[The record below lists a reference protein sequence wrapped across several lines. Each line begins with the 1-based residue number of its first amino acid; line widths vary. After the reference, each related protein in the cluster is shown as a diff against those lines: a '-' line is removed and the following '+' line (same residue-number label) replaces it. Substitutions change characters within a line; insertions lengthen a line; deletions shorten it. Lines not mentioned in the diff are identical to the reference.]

1 MRVLLSS
8 HGSTGDIYPVIALG
22 RALLGAGHSVRFATM
37 PLFREEIEYAGL
49 EFLYLPP
56 DWGQEELA
64 DQMRLLTRAR
74 HPLAQLKAIYRGG
87 LPFAGEL
94 IERMDAAL
102 AESDLLVT
110 TYIAPYYKFLAQRYD
125 VPTALLGFCHCLA
138 PNPESP
144 PYPMKKIRWLPRS
157 LNEAWNQFWW
167 KTASL
172 AVDLS
177 MNHLMR
183 KTLRENS
190 IPKFKNFLLGPAD
203 LVLVTVSPKLMKT
216 SERIPSK
223 FQFSG
228 YLRWQTE
235 EDSQLEKQLSD
246 FCQGEEVPVLTFGS
260 VTTDRDAENMRQ
272 FINNWPRDKKI
283 ILQSGW
289 ANFSSPQDCSH
300 ILNVGKVSHDQLFR
314 HASCI
319 VHHGGAGTTASA
331 LHSGKPAIVVPH
343 IADQPFWA
351 GEVVRLGT
359 GTIVN
364 KKHWPGTLPAAIEKV
379 ENNVAMR
386 RRAEEVAKILKLE
399 DGPATAVKALE
410 EFYQIYQKAVNA
422 RP

>member
-22 RALLGAGHSVRFATM
+22 RALLRAGHSVRFATM
-37 PLFREEIEYAGL
+37 PLFREEIEHAGL

-94 IERMDAAL
+94 VERMDAAL

-110 TYIAPYYKFLAQRYD
+110 TYIAPYYKFLAQRHK
-125 VPTALLGFCHCLA
+125 VPTALLGFCHCLV

-144 PYPMKKIRWLPRS
+144 PYPMKKIPWLPRP
-157 LNEAWNQFWW
+157 LNETWNRFWW
-167 KTASL
+167 KIASL

-183 KTLRENS
+183 KTLHENS
-190 IPKFKNFLLGPAD
+190 IPKFENFLLGPSD

-216 SERIPSK
+216 SERISSK

-246 FCQGEEVPVLTFGS
+246 FCNGEEVPVLTFGS

-272 FINNWPRDKKI
+272 FIKYWPRDKKI